1 VTNRGRHRILG
12 WGGAMSKEQQR
23 IADRILKLLA
33 LANSTQF
40 EAEASTARKL
50 AEQLIAA
57 HNITLGPGRPSQD
70 TIVPFAKGMRW
81 EGKIAG
87 ALADVC
93 ACMIFFNSNTLAQY
107 SLVGTIW
114 NLDCLEYMLRASA
127 LRRG

>member
-1 VTNRGRHRILG
+1 LSINVTWIDELEARR
-12 WGGAMSKEQQR
+12 
-23 IADRILKLLA
+23 A

-81 EGKIAG
+81 ERKIAG
-87 ALADVC
+87 ALAECVP
-93 ACMIFFNSNTLAQY
+93 A
-107 SLVGTIW
+107 
-114 NLDCLEYMLRASA
+114 
-127 LRRG
+127 

>member
-1 VTNRGRHRILG
+1 MVGAVTNRGRHRILG
-12 WGGAMSKEQQR
+12 WGGAMNGEQQR

-40 EAEASTARKL
+40 EAEASTARNL

-57 HNITLGPGRPSQD
+57 HNITLGPGKPSQD
-70 TIVPFAKGMRW
+70 TTVPFAKGMRW
-81 EGKIAG
+81 EGMIAG

-107 SLVGTIW
+107 TIW
-114 NLDCLEYMLRASA
+114 NLECLAYMLPASA